1 MKKVIVYLLIAG
13 AVASCSDKKE
23 LSPEEMKE
31 SATKIEN
38 RVNDLDSKI
47 DELEKSIK

>member
-1 MKKVIVYLLIAG
+1 MKHVIVYLLIAG
-13 AVASCSDKKE
+13 ALASCSDKND

-31 SATKIEN
+31 DATKIEN

-47 DELEKSIK
+47 DDLEKSLK